1 MAMVKVCID
10 YEFGIDL
17 DTNSPEEFDRE
28 FNKLRA
34 IIKEDTEKF
43 VLSNVDNSTMKKR
56 ILFELAESALRGS
69 HLFDFPFL
77 LWYNIIIK

>member
-1 MAMVKVCID
+1 MAMIKVCID

-17 DTNSPEEFDRE
+17 DANSEEDFDKE

-43 VLSNVDNSTMKKR
+43 VLSNVDNTTMKKR
-56 ILFELAESALRGS
+56 ILFELTE
-69 HLFDFPFL
+69 
-77 LWYNIIIK
+77 

>member
-1 MAMVKVCID
+1 MAMRKVCID

-17 DTNSPEEFDRE
+17 DANLEEEFDKE

-43 VLSNVDNSTMKKR
+43 VLSNVDNATMKKR
-56 ILFELAESALRGS
+56 ILFELAE
-69 HLFDFPFL
+69 
-77 LWYNIIIK
+77 

>member
-1 MAMVKVCID
+1 MAMIKVCID

-17 DTNSPEEFDRE
+17 DANSEEEFDKE

-43 VLSNVDNSTMKKR
+43 VLSNVNNTTMKKR
-56 ILFELAESALRGS
+56 ILFELTE
-69 HLFDFPFL
+69 
-77 LWYNIIIK
+77 

>member
-1 MAMVKVCID
+1 MAMIKVCID

-17 DTNSPEEFDRE
+17 DANSKEEFDKE

-43 VLSNVDNSTMKKR
+43 VLSNVDNSTMKKK
-56 ILFELAESALRGS
+56 ILFELTE
-69 HLFDFPFL
+69 
-77 LWYNIIIK
+77 

>member
-1 MAMVKVCID
+1 MAMIKVCID

-17 DTNSPEEFDRE
+17 DANSEEEFDRE

-43 VLSNVDNSTMKKR
+43 VLSNIDNATMKKR
-56 ILFELAESALRGS
+56 ILFELAE
-69 HLFDFPFL
+69 
-77 LWYNIIIK
+77 

>member
-17 DTNSPEEFDRE
+17 DTNSEEEFSEE

-43 VLSNVDNSTMKKR
+43 VLSNIDNATMKKR
-56 ILFELAESALRGS
+56 ILFELTE
-69 HLFDFPFL
+69 
-77 LWYNIIIK
+77 

>member
-1 MAMVKVCID
+1 MAMIKVCID

-17 DTNSPEEFDRE
+17 DANSEEEFDRE

-56 ILFELAESALRGS
+56 ILFELAE
-69 HLFDFPFL
+69 
-77 LWYNIIIK
+77 

>member
-1 MAMVKVCID
+1 MNARRRGLMAMIKVCID

-17 DTNSPEEFDRE
+17 DANSEEEFDME

-43 VLSNVDNSTMKKR
+43 VLSNVDNATMKKR
-56 ILFELAESALRGS
+56 ILFELAE
-69 HLFDFPFL
+69 
-77 LWYNIIIK
+77 

>member
-1 MAMVKVCID
+1 MNARRRGLMAMIKVCID

-17 DTNSPEEFDRE
+17 DANSEEEFDRE

-56 ILFELAESALRGS
+56 ILFELVE
-69 HLFDFPFL
+69 
-77 LWYNIIIK
+77 

>member
-17 DTNSPEEFDRE
+17 DTNSPEEFDEE

-34 IIKEDTEKF
+34 IIKEESLTF
-43 VLSNVDNSTMKKR
+43 F
-56 ILFELAESALRGS
+56 LF
-69 HLFDFPFL
+69 
-77 LWYNIIIK
+77 YYIIIL

>member
-1 MAMVKVCID
+1 MAMIKVCID

-17 DTNSPEEFDRE
+17 DANSEEEFDKE

-43 VLSNVDNSTMKKR
+43 VLSNVDNATMKKR
-56 ILFELAESALRGS
+56 ILFELTE
-69 HLFDFPFL
+69 
-77 LWYNIIIK
+77 

>member
-1 MAMVKVCID
+1 MAMIKVCID

-17 DTNSPEEFDRE
+17 DANSEEEFDGE

-56 ILFELAESALRGS
+56 ILFELAE
-69 HLFDFPFL
+69 
-77 LWYNIIIK
+77 

>member
-17 DTNSPEEFDRE
+17 DANSPKEFDEE

-43 VLSNVDNSTMKKR
+43 VLSNIDNSTMKKK
-56 ILFELAESALRGS
+56 ILFELDE
-69 HLFDFPFL
+69 
-77 LWYNIIIK
+77 

>member
-1 MAMVKVCID
+1 MAMIKVCID

-17 DTNSPEEFDRE
+17 DANSKEEFDKE

-43 VLSNVDNSTMKKR
+43 VLSNVDNALIKKR
-56 ILFELAESALRGS
+56 ILFELTE
-69 HLFDFPFL
+69 
-77 LWYNIIIK
+77 